1 MSRPQLG
8 NNRLQLQGFME
19 NGQAIDMAASAWINE
34 PKERKGDPAARAAI
48 EQIHDILLQH
58 QLTIS
63 TSVAAKKVTNPAI
76 GRRSDLGICLLTAD
90 QTRLK
95 RLHHSSS
102 TSQLHRHNSSG
113 NQSHNSS
120 NSSGNRSRTTIR
132 TTGVD
137 LINQGR

>member
-63 TSVAAKKVTNPAI
+63 ISVAAKKGDEPREWPKIGSWNLFANRRPDQAQAAPPQQQYQPAPQQQQQQWQPEPQQQQQQWQPQQNNDPNNW
-76 GRRSDLGICLLTAD
+76 R
-90 QTRLK
+90 
-95 RLHHSSS
+95 
-102 TSQLHRHNSSG
+102 
-113 NQSHNSS
+113 
-120 NSSGNRSRTTIR
+120 
-132 TTGVD
+132 
-137 LINQGR
+137 

>member
-63 TSVAAKKVTNPAI
+63 ISVAAKKGDEPRDWPKIGSWNLFANRRPDQAQAAPPQQQYQPAPPPQQQWQPEPQQQQQQWQPQQN
-76 GRRSDLGICLLTAD
+76 SDPNNW
-90 QTRLK
+90 R
-95 RLHHSSS
+95 
-102 TSQLHRHNSSG
+102 
-113 NQSHNSS
+113 
-120 NSSGNRSRTTIR
+120 
-132 TTGVD
+132 
-137 LINQGR
+137 

>member
-63 TSVAAKKVTNPAI
+63 ISVAAKKGDEPREWPKIGSWNLFPNRRPDQAQSASTQQQYQPVQQPVQQQWQQEPAPQQQWQPQQNNDPNNW
-76 GRRSDLGICLLTAD
+76 R
-90 QTRLK
+90 
-95 RLHHSSS
+95 
-102 TSQLHRHNSSG
+102 
-113 NQSHNSS
+113 
-120 NSSGNRSRTTIR
+120 
-132 TTGVD
+132 
-137 LINQGR
+137 

>member
-19 NGQAIDMAASAWINE
+19 NGQAIDMSASAWINE

-63 TSVAAKKVTNPAI
+63 ISVAAKKGDEPREWPKIGSWNLFANRRPDQAQSAPPQQQYQAPPAAAPQQQWQPQDSQNNNP
-76 GRRSDLGICLLTAD
+76 
-90 QTRLK
+90 
-95 RLHHSSS
+95 
-102 TSQLHRHNSSG
+102 NSW
-113 NQSHNSS
+113 
-120 NSSGNRSRTTIR
+120 R
-132 TTGVD
+132 
-137 LINQGR
+137 